1 MVFELFRGGGG
12 SQVDVVEAQLR
23 EMLATTRE
31 TFGMAIDALTGRVAP
46 EAVGKPLRKADR
58 TVNKVERRIRRELV
72 VHAGVR
78 GAEADVPL
86 LLTYMS
92 IAKDIER
99 VGDMAKDIWDLAAAG
114 ADLGTGPDRDEVLRH
129 ADAISRLIDETARV
143 FTERDAERATE
154 LLRETDA
161 LKDRHEEA
169 MLAQLR
175 ADGPPS
181 RAVAYALLSRY
192 FHRIAAHLMNVLTA
206 VVMPLDRLDYWDED
220 KVDRT

>member
-1 MVFELFRGGGG
+1 MLFR
-12 SQVDVVEAQLR
+12 S
-23 EMLATTRE
+23 
-31 TFGMAIDALTGRVAP
+31 TGRVAP

-175 ADGPPS
+175 ADGPSS